1 MLGRWRKL
9 GVLAPETLIWARWCC
24 TLCCMSATRTQVY
37 LTEEQRQR
45 IDVVAE
51 AEGVTMAEII
61 RRALDSYLEDETPD
75 PELALAATFG
85 AAPDATVP
93 NRDEWNRG

>member
-1 MLGRWRKL
+1 
-9 GVLAPETLIWARWCC
+9 
-24 TLCCMSATRTQVY
+24 MSATRTQVY

-45 IDVVAE
+45 IDALAE

-93 NRDEWNRG
+93 SRDEWDRG

>member
-1 MLGRWRKL
+1 VNR
-9 GVLAPETLIWARWCC
+9 LIRMRSCC
-24 TLCCMSATRTQVY
+24 TLRCMSATRTQVY
-37 LTEEQRQR
+37 LTEDQRR
-45 IDVVAE
+45 LIDTLAE

-93 NRDEWNRG
+93 SRDEWDRG